1 MCSITAPLLQML
13 SSSTGTPALRID
25 HQGVSVGAAHLDV
38 RGALGLTLGGPL
50 ETAQIVSVPG
60 DNLQLLSPSG
70 EMTLIGSQGVR
81 IHDGTGFNGIEL
93 TSNDDISITSRS
105 GAVSLVLYCYITA
118 IITKT
123 YTGATIHNYINT
135 LLTPCTTAGVLR
147 RSKH

>member
-13 SSSTGTPALRID
+13 SSSTGGTPALRID

-105 GAVSLVLYCYITA
+105 GAVSLVNCNCYNKNLHRNNHT
-118 IITKT
+118 
-123 YTGATIHNYINT
+123 
-135 LLTPCTTAGVLR
+135 
-147 RSKH
+147 